1 MTRELLLLFFTM
13 TAPAHAKAVDP
24 GVSAVQG
31 QPGYYGRL
39 DVRNMPRPVLVQL
52 QPVTIQ
58 PARKAAR
65 QSQFVRVPREH
76 RKQWNIHCY
85 KCDACSQPVYF
96 VQDRWYD
103 EVYVPHHRQRH
114 ESQVKDF
121 EHPAGPQRARG

>member
-13 TAPAHAKAVDP
+13 TAPAHAKAVDA

-39 DVRNMPRPVLVQL
+39 DVSNMPRPQLVQL

-58 PARKAAR
+58 PVRKAAR
-65 QSQFVRVPREH
+65 QSLFLRVPQTH

-85 KCDACSQPVYF
+85 KYDACRQQVYF

-103 EVYVPHHRQRH
+103 DVYVPHYRQHR
-114 ESQVKDF
+114 ESQVKGLDQ
-121 EHPAGPQRARG
+121 PGA